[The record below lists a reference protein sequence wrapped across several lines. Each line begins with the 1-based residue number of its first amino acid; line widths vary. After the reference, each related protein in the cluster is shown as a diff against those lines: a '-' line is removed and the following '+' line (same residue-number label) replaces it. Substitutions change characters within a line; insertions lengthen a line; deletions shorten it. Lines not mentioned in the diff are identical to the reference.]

1 MITKAK
7 KQKAKSEKAKKQ
19 KGGKRKSEKPK
30 KKGRLESRD
39 ATQETRKYNNG
50 WPKDTNCKKINNECR
65 RHQLKAQKTQKGKFE
80 LQGRQSSK
88 KKQLLAGRH

>member
-39 ATQETRKYNNG
+39 ANPHSKTE
-50 WPKDTNCKKINNECR
+50 KITIGGR
-65 RHQLKAQKTQKGKFE
+65 RTPVV
-80 LQGRQSSK
+80 SK
-88 KKQLLAGRH
+88 

>member
-30 KKGRLESRD
+30 KKKGRLESRD
-39 ATQETRKYNNG
+39 ANPHSKTE
-50 WPKDTNCKKINNECR
+50 KITVGGR
-65 RHQLKAQKTQKGKFE
+65 RTPIV
-80 LQGRQSSK
+80 SK
-88 KKQLLAGRH
+88 